1 MVLKKRRDHISTDS
15 PSRMKAPK
23 WWRVVRRVFFYGIIL
38 PVFVCCLGILFLG
51 NKMIFVGC
59 WEQELK

>member
-1 MVLKKRRDHISTDS
+1 M
-15 PSRMKAPK
+15 
-23 WWRVVRRVFFYGIIL
+23 RRVFFYGIIL

-59 WEQELK
+59 WEQELKLNSNRLKVDEFVIFGG

>member
-1 MVLKKRRDHISTDS
+1 MVLFVLVYIVFCYLFDLF
-15 PSRMKAPK
+15 AP
-23 WWRVVRRVFFYGIIL
+23 FL
-38 PVFVCCLGILFLG
+38 TVCCLGILFIG

>member
-1 MVLKKRRDHISTDS
+1 MVLFVLVYI
-15 PSRMKAPK
+15 
-23 WWRVVRRVFFYGIIL
+23 VFCYLFDLFVPPFLI
-38 PVFVCCLGILFLG
+38 VCCLGILFLG

>member
-1 MVLKKRRDHISTDS
+1 MVLFVLVYI
-15 PSRMKAPK
+15 
-23 WWRVVRRVFFYGIIL
+23 VFYYLFDLFVPFLI
-38 PVFVCCLGILFLG
+38 VCCLGILFLG